1 MVVKGILRYVKSK
14 TSNKRPSAETDA
26 LGGHNRSITPLEVG
40 SGMWL
45 YSRTALRA
53 LIFFRAKPRGTA
65 E

>member
-1 MVVKGILRYVKSK
+1 MG
-14 TSNKRPSAETDA
+14 KRPGAETDA

-53 LIFFRAKPRGTA
+53 LIFFRAKPRGIA